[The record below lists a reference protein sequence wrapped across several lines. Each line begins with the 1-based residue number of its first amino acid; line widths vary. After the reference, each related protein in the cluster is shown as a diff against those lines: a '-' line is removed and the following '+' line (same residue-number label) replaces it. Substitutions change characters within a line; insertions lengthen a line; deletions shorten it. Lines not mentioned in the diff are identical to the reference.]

1 MEYELL
7 SVFAGFVTVLWGM
20 GMYMLSQQI
29 RQAVSEIE
37 NIPRT
42 EHELTLS
49 EEIRQQIY
57 DLLVMGID
65 DSIGAL
71 KPPTAFD
78 HAVGAFSAF
87 MQKKLSQQIPPNLFE
102 GATELMADYGN
113 PSEEENHPQE

>member
-20 GMYMLSQQI
+20 GMYMLMQQI
-29 RQAVSEIE
+29 QKAVAEIQNLPRQ
-37 NIPRT
+37 
-42 EHELTLS
+42 EHELSLS
-49 EEIRQQIY
+49 EEIKQQLY
-57 DLLVMGID
+57 DLLIMGID

-87 MQKKLSQQIPPNLFE
+87 MQKKLSSQIPPNLFE
-102 GATELMADYGN
+102 GASELMADYGS
-113 PSEEENHPQE
+113 PSEEENNPQE